1 MIEGRTYGGAF
12 ARTVNGEPFVPL
24 TDEEL
29 ARVPIDNARVT
40 FGRSRSITGII
51 FPPTFLSDRFPETNR
66 LTMVYC
72 SKTLALAMGMHPRL
86 GQDSPLRM
94 LDTVTL
100 DNICKLTMK

>member
-24 TDEEL
+24 TDE
-29 ARVPIDNARVT
+29 RFPIDNARVT

-51 FPPTFLSDRFPETNR
+51 FPSTFLSDRFPETNR